1 MVARKV
7 GQGDSMR
14 SNRKRARRSSRSLGL
29 VGWSGWIL
37 VLAPVDRAQ
46 ESPQVDWRSRRDVGR
61 DVLLEFEFEERSSH
75 RKSGGGSGFQVRG
88 TIRDRVFAQE
98 GEDAIGVRLVTRT
111 NGTETDT
118 EVAFFRTRPDG
129 TTEDD
134 TPLAALIWPHW
145 HELPF
150 SDPVEAVAELAP
162 GLDRERD
169 IEFRDPQFRSIWPH
183 AVRVR
188 ETVLSVPDLR
198 WNERVVARSWKAS
211 DETGLLDPAGRHALL
226 ALEDR
231 CRFHAETGVLVER
244 AIAVSFLSPPS
255 SDMQADWSWT
265 IREVAAHSESF
276 FPPSAEEGLELRR
289 AFRLARARPREALAL
304 LSEWTPSGP
313 PGMSDVAAQV
323 WLLAKSYEARLDG
336 LLEWELGQLG
346 LEGCGAVGLS
356 VDDAAQA
363 VWDGRATAVFEH
375 AGLEAGRHRD
385 ALRRRWAAKGRSERA
400 IRVLEQLHE
409 AGDVETGR
417 ELDQQRDGLSPER
430 LREAAQWFEARMEE
444 LGR

>member
-1 MVARKV
+1 MVDRKA
-7 GQGDSMR
+7 GQGNSMR

-29 VGWSGWIL
+29 VGWSAWIL

-46 ESPQVDWRSRRDVGR
+46 ESPQVDWRSRGDVGR

-75 RKSGGGSGFQVRG
+75 RKSGGGNAYQVRG
-88 TIRDRVFAQE
+88 TIRDRVFVQE

-111 NGTETDT
+111 NGTETHS
-118 EVAFFRTRPDG
+118 EVAFFRTRTDG
-129 TTEDD
+129 RTEDD

-150 SDPVEAVAELAP
+150 SDPVGAAADLAP

-169 IEFRDPQFRSIWPH
+169 VELQDPEFRSIWPH

-198 WNERVVARSWKAS
+198 WNERVLARSWKAS
-211 DETGLLDPAGRHALL
+211 DETGLLDPAGRRALL

-231 CRFHAETGVLVER
+231 CRFHAETGVIVER

-255 SDMQADWSWT
+255 SDMRADWSWT

-276 FPPSAEEGLELRR
+276 SPPSADEGLELRR

-304 LSEWTPSGP
+304 FSAWSPSRP

-323 WLLAKSYEARLDG
+323 WLLAKGYEARLDG
-336 LLEWELGQLG
+336 LLKWQLGQLE
-346 LEGCGAVGLS
+346 LEGWGAVGLS

-363 VWDGRATAVFEH
+363 VWDGRATAAFEH

-385 ALRRRWAAKGRSERA
+385 ALRRRWAAEGRGERA

-409 AGDVETGR
+409 AGCVETGG
-417 ELDQQRDGLSPER
+417 ELERQEGGLSAGR
-430 LREAAQWFEARMEE
+430 RREAAEWFEARMEE
-444 LGR
+444 LSR